1 MFRGRGVSIVEVTV
15 APLSIPLRE
24 PFVIASGR
32 IDATRAALVRA
43 TLEDDRGRRATGLG
57 ESAALPPVTRED
69 QPELLHQIAAAAA
82 GLRGARLGATA
93 DLEALL
99 VARLP
104 GGNVARA
111 GVETAILDAA
121 ARLADVPL
129 YRALGGAA
137 APALLTDIT
146 LPISD
151 PARMAAA
158 AAGHARAGFELLQG
172 EGRARLARRSRF
184 AARGRRGGA
193 RARASGSTPTPGSR
207 RARRWRCST
216 RRSATGWRS
225 NATSS
230 RARAGDLA
238 GMAEV
243 AARSP
248 VPVVA
253 DESFR
258 GPDDLDRLLAA
269 RAAGAVNL
277 KLVKLG
283 GPLAALAL
291 GRRARAAG
299 LGLMAG
305 AMVETRVGLL
315 AMAHVVAALG
325 GVDWVDLDTAFLL
338 AERSVRGRLGGRRT
352 APHAD
357 RRTGVGRRRALKRA
371 VGGASSVVSLGRPP
385 RRAAWR
391 RPPRSVAWCSPAR
404 ARPRARRAGR
414 CG

>member
-1 MFRGRGVSIVEVTV
+1 VLWGGGVSIVDVTV

-32 IDATRAALVRA
+32 LEATRAALVRA
-43 TLEDDRGRRATGLG
+43 TLAGEGGRQATGLG

-69 QPELLHQIAAAAA
+69 QPELLRLIAEAAA
-82 GLRGARLGATA
+82 GLRGAVLTRDEEL
-93 DLEALL
+93 DVLL
-99 VARLP
+99 RDRLP
-104 GGNVARA
+104 AGGVARA

-121 ARLADVPL
+121 ARLAGLPL
-129 YRALGGAA
+129 YRALGGAE
-137 APALLTDIT
+137 APLLITDIT
-146 LPISD
+146 LSISE
-151 PARMAAA
+151 PARMAEAA
-158 AAGHARAGFELLQG
+158 AHHARAGFG
-172 EGRARLARRSRF
+172 CFKVKVGRD
-184 AARGRRGGA
+184 
-193 RARASGSTPTPGSR
+193 R
-207 RARRWRCST
+207 RADLASLQAVAAAVPKARFRLD
-216 RRSATGWRS
+216 A
-225 NATSS
+225 NAGFTADEALALLDAALADGLSIECYEQPC
-230 RARAGDLA
+230 AAGDLA
-238 GMAEV
+238 GMARV
-243 AARSP
+243 TARAP

-277 KLVKLG
+277 KLTKLG

-338 AERSVRGRLGGRRT
+338 AED
-352 APHAD
+352 PF
-357 RRTGVGRRRALKRA
+357 
-371 VGGASSVVSLGRPP
+371 VGGWQVDGPRLRLTDEPGLG
-385 RRAAWR
+385 
-391 RPPRSVAWCSPAR
+391 VEPAGVR
-404 ARPRARRAGR
+404 
-414 CG
+414 